1 MVIHSHYM
9 MTTPH
14 FDYITGLI
22 SAAKAEADKLS
33 RHADHH
39 GLAGEIRELA
49 AQKCVEPFLTQ
60 SFRCGTGKVIDS
72 LGNKSDQTDIV
83 VFHKKTVAPVL
94 LSSQLGL
101 FPVECVRYAFE
112 VKSTLSATEI
122 KDANAK
128 FRALAKLKSYPK
140 TDANGSVIGG
150 PMPASVLFAFSS
162 DIVGDELERYIRHTE
177 DNSPPCTVLCVLGK
191 GYWWYASGKWHG
203 VRCVPNMPP
212 FAEYAGFVTGLMNTL
227 SSEECSIRPF
237 NPGPYIDAIGSVI
250 DALGLKPGIT
260 PPDFF
265 LDLER

>member
-1 MVIHSHYM
+1 

-14 FDYITGLI
+14 FDFVTGLI
-22 SAAKAEADKLS
+22 AAAKAEANKLAI
-33 RHADHH
+33 HANHH

-72 LGNKSDQTDIV
+72 LGNKSDQADIV
-83 VFHKKTVAPVL
+83 VFHKKTVAPVF

-101 FPVECVRYAFE
+101 FPVECVRYVFE

-140 TDANGSVIGG
+140 TDPNGTVIGG
-150 PMPASVLFAFSS
+150 PMPASILLAFSS
-162 DIVGDELERYIRHTE
+162 DIVGDELERYLKHTE
-177 DNSPPCTVLCVLGK
+177 DSFPPCTVLCVLGK

-203 VRCVPNMPP
+203 MRCVPNMPP
-212 FAEYAGFVTGLMNTL
+212 FVEYASFITGVMNTL
-227 SSEECSIRPF
+227 SSEESSIRPF
-237 NPGPYIDAIGSVI
+237 NPGPYIDAIGAVMDAMSLKPD
-250 DALGLKPGIT
+250 DAL
-260 PPDFF
+260 PDCF
-265 LDLER
+265 LDLTR

>member
-1 MVIHSHYM
+1 
-9 MTTPH
+9 MTKPH
-14 FDYITGLI
+14 FDFVTGLI
-22 SAAKAEADKLS
+22 AAAKAEADKLT
-33 RHADHH
+33 RHVDHH
-39 GLAGEIRELA
+39 GLAGEIREPA

-60 SFRCGTGKVIDS
+60 SFRCGTGKIIDS
-72 LGNKSDQTDIV
+72 LGNTSDQTDIV

-140 TDANGSVIGG
+140 TDSNGTVIGG
-150 PMPASVLFAFSS
+150 PMPASVLLAFSS
-162 DIVGDELERYIRHTE
+162 DIGGDELERYLRHTE
-177 DNSPPCTVLCVLGK
+177 DNFPPCTVLCVLGK
-191 GYWWYASGKWHG
+191 GYWWYARGKWHG
-203 VRCVPNMPP
+203 MRCVPNMPP
-212 FAEYAGFVTGLMNTL
+212 FAEYAAFVTGLMNTL

-237 NPGPYIDAIGSVI
+237 NPGPYMDVIGSVM
-250 DALGLKPGIT
+250 DALGLKSDDT